1 MNYIYLNDQE
11 VWFNEKQN
19 QETVWLKFD
28 KLSFFQTKFSEIVY
42 CDQRR
47 TKNDKVLNT
56 SSNKKKRREI
66 KEFSKIHIKL
76 LRDYQAP
83 LLASA

>member
-28 KLSFFQTKFSEIVY
+28 KPSFFETKFSEIVY

-47 TKNDKVLNT
+47 TKNDNVYK
-56 SSNKKKRREI
+56 
-66 KEFSKIHIKL
+66 H
-76 LRDYQAP
+76 Q
-83 LLASA
+83 